1 VLKIAN
7 VLTLTAILVIENI
20 TLAANTK
27 ESFNMLVPF
36 LTLILLVFLV
46 RGIYRDYPDD
56 MLEEEIETE
65 TISSLLAPIA
75 GIAIINIADIILK
88 AFGIS

>member
-1 VLKIAN
+1 
-7 VLTLTAILVIENI
+7 
-20 TLAANTK
+20 
-27 ESFNMLVPF
+27 MLVPF
-36 LTLILLVFLV
+36 LTLVLLVFLV

>member
-1 VLKIAN
+1 
-7 VLTLTAILVIENI
+7 
-20 TLAANTK
+20 
-27 ESFNMLVPF
+27 MLVPF
-36 LTLILLVFLV
+36 LTLVLLVFLV
-46 RGIYRDYPDD
+46 RGIYTDYPDD
-56 MLEEEIETE
+56 MLEEEIESE

>member
-1 VLKIAN
+1 
-7 VLTLTAILVIENI
+7 
-20 TLAANTK
+20 
-27 ESFNMLVPF
+27 MLVPF
-36 LTLILLVFLV
+36 LTLALLVFLV
-46 RGIYRDYPDD
+46 REIYRDYPDD

-65 TISSLLAPIA
+65 TISSLLA

>member
-1 VLKIAN
+1 MPKIAN
-7 VLTLTAILVIENI
+7 VLTLTAILVTEKI

-27 ESFNMLVPF
+27 ESFNMLLPF
-36 LTLILLVFLV
+36 LTLVLLVFLV

-56 MLEEEIETE
+56 MFEEEIESE

>member
-1 VLKIAN
+1 
-7 VLTLTAILVIENI
+7 
-20 TLAANTK
+20 
-27 ESFNMLVPF
+27 MLVPF
-36 LTLILLVFLV
+36 LTLVLLVFLV

-75 GIAIINIADIILK
+75 GIAVINIADIILK